1 MIVREFGV
9 NMCTLLFFN
18 NQQGAWQAITHGVER
33 VGPDL
38 VTNTYHKRLSDLSVV
53 VLVAEG

>member
-1 MIVREFGV
+1 MA
-9 NMCTLLFFN
+9 TLSSILAWRIDR
-18 NQQGAWQAITHGVER
+18 GAWQAIAHGVER